1 MSFALKN
8 IVLYRL
14 GRRNLSVSPREY
26 GSPIGNFL
34 QTIRRGMNK
43 HGHVPLNQQEPEHLR
58 LLPIAAI
65 GLPRLLRPHVAGWT
79 EHVQALRRG
88 HCERLE

>member
-1 MSFALKN
+1 
-8 IVLYRL
+8 
-14 GRRNLSVSPREY
+14 
-26 GSPIGNFL
+26 
-34 QTIRRGMNK
+34 MNK
-43 HGHVPLNQQEPEHLR
+43 HDRVPLNQQEPEHLR